1 MKVITITG
9 IIDDV
14 NNKITVTTIG
24 MDLEKNELI
33 LNDTIKSDQMKVV
46 NAILKDVKK

>member
-9 IIDDV
+9 IIDDEK
-14 NNKITVTTIG
+14 NIITITTIG

-33 LNDTIKSDQMKVV
+33 ADNIKEQQMKIV

>member
-14 NNKITVTTIG
+14 NSKVTVTTIG

-33 LNDTIKSDQMKVV
+33 LDNIKEQQIKVV
-46 NAILKDVKK
+46 NAIIKDVKR

>member
-9 IIDDV
+9 IIDDI
-14 NNKITVTTIG
+14 NNKVTVTTIG

-33 LNDTIKSDQMKVV
+33 LDNIKEQQIKVV
-46 NAILKDVKK
+46 NAIIKDVKR